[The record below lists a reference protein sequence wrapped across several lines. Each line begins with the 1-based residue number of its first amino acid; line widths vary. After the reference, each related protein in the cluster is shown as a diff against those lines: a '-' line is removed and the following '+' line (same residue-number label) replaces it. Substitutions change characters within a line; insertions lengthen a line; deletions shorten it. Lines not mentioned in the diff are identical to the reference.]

1 MPKKLKF
8 TKQDENYKVKFIVY
22 NVKNKAVYVFVAS
35 ILVAKFKRLT
45 DTNPYFKNN
54 VLQKPP
60 IVRITHASQ
69 FQNYENFVKRNF
81 QEHRK
86 TCFIYDRLLTL
97 TGGDQTET
105 KTADILDEKLR
116 QFKDEKKLTNSIQN
130 KASERSSYSL
140 GKVSSIIGQT
150 IWKTMDFTVSFIW
163 DNPLVKQWFLAKE
176 QPVINVIKSN
186 RTSNEILIG
195 HPYYVD
201 AWVPNKPSFA
211 FRTDTC
217 YSPHTV
223 LFGHDNFPT
232 PLLDNYNGVP
242 FTRDENIG
250 LLIPPN
256 GMNVDQE
263 LLDAV
268 NLTHRRRLGRLWP
281 SIEKNKGY
289 SVTQTIIKAK
299 AHLKQVFGITHINN
313 KPLNQVS
320 DERVAKVFL
329 QECEKIIAQARAKND
344 PRYYNRPGILNY
356 RENVTFYVDRE
367 RQILVIFENNSYC
380 SENFFISCYKIKENY
395 AKKFDASSETL
406 LNIGKNV
413 TYHEQ
418 QKVQQMIAALA
429 RETKVTR
436 NKIYKE
442 FYQTLNQDE
451 RMGNKEIRLVQN
463 RLKGRNP
470 IDLPLKEQRLLARYE
485 RLEEKYKA
493 FCQENNIPEQNLI
506 V

>member
-1 MPKKLKF
+1 MLKKSKLI
-8 TKQDENYKVKFIVY
+8 KQNKNDKIKCVVYK
-22 NVKNKAVYVFVAS
+22 VKNKAVYLFVAS

-45 DTNPYFKNN
+45 DIEPYLKNN
-54 VLQKPP
+54 IVQKPQ
-60 IVRITHASQ
+60 IVRITSGIQ
-69 FQNYENFVKRNF
+69 FQNNENFVKKIF

-86 TCFIYDRLLTL
+86 TYFIYDRLLTL

-105 KTADILDEKLR
+105 ETADTLNQKLR
-116 QFKDEKKLTNSIQN
+116 EFKNEEQLINSVQT
-130 KASERSSYSL
+130 KASQKSSYTL
-140 GKVSSIIGQT
+140 GKIASIVGQT
-150 IWKTMDFTVSFIW
+150 IWKTMDYTVSFVW
-163 DNPLVKQWFLAKE
+163 DNPIAKQWFLAKE
-176 QPVINVIKSN
+176 QPVINTIKAN

-211 FRTDTC
+211 FRTDIC

-242 FTRDENIG
+242 FTRDETTG

-263 LLDAV
+263 LLNAI
-268 NLTHRRRLGRLWP
+268 NLTHRRRLGRLWS

-289 SVTQTIIKAK
+289 SITQTIIKSK

-329 QECEKIIAQARAKND
+329 QECEKIIAQARKKND

-380 SENFFISCYKIKENY
+380 SENFFISC
-395 AKKFDASSETL
+395 
-406 LNIGKNV
+406 
-413 TYHEQ
+413 
-418 QKVQQMIAALA
+418 
-429 RETKVTR
+429 
-436 NKIYKE
+436 
-442 FYQTLNQDE
+442 
-451 RMGNKEIRLVQN
+451 
-463 RLKGRNP
+463 
-470 IDLPLKEQRLLARYE
+470 
-485 RLEEKYKA
+485 
-493 FCQENNIPEQNLI
+493 
-506 V
+506 